1 MILPW
6 LILIPFI
13 GGLLCWQCERFG
25 NILPRWIALL
35 TMALLF
41 GLSLWLWATGD
52 FSLAPAP
59 GAAPQWAAEFQVPWI
74 ERFGISVHL
83 ALDGLS
89 VLMISLTGLLG
100 VLSVLCSWNEIQNRV
115 GFFHLNLMWILGGV
129 VGVFLAVD
137 LQGDGQLDP
146 FGDGGRLHLRAGRSR
161 HGRCRSRGGTCNQQ
175 VPARNGKLGVVFH
188 GASIVLALRGAC
200 TLLRTRHSKH
210 RFGTRPGL

>member
-1 MILPW
+1 MPHE
-6 LILIPFI
+6 
-13 GGLLCWQCERFG
+13 GGLHGVRGLRRAQAFDG
-25 NILPRWIALL
+25 GHGGALVHHGQAQAGHHPPAIDQHRAGP
-35 TMALLF
+35 ALAMVAAFL
-41 GLSLWLWATGD
+41 GAGQVQV
-52 FSLAPAP
+52 LAQGVEQR
-59 GAAPQWAAEFQVPWI
+59 GAGVQVQ
-74 ERFGISVHL
+74 
-83 ALDGLS
+83 A
-89 VLMISLTGLLG
+89 
-100 VLSVLCSWNEIQNRV
+100 
-115 GFFHLNLMWILGGV
+115 
-129 VGVFLAVD
+129 VFLAVH